1 MMKDAAGRI
10 RRAGL
15 PAGAAQELSIALST
29 PITSLDPHFHNL
41 SPNNGMSK
49 HFFDPLVKQDE
60 QQNLKPG
67 LAESWST
74 LDDTTWEFKLR
85 KGVKFHDG
93 SDFTAEDVIA
103 TFKRVPNVPNSP
115 SSLAIYTRPIKEAI
129 AIDKYTLRLK
139 TEQPY
144 PLLPN
149 DLSGIQ
155 ILPKKVAEAA
165 KTEDFNSGKA
175 MIGTGPYKFV
185 EYVSGDRVVMA
196 VNDKYWGPKPAFA
209 KVRFR
214 MIANSAA
221 RVAALLAGDVQMI
234 EGVPTADIERLKKDA
249 RVTRDLGGLEPPHLP
264 AHGFGA
270 REELALRH
278 RPAGKPL
285 EANPFRDPRVRKA
298 ISKMI
303 DRDAIVSRIMEGQA
317 QSAGQLLPD
326 FFFGTSK
333 RLKPEKYDP
342 EGAKKLLAEAGYP
355 NGFGVT
361 LHTPNN
367 RYINDERVAQAV
379 AQFLTR
385 GGIPTKVDAMPSAV
399 FFSRGTK
406 LEFSL
411 LLAGWG
417 AETGETSSPLRSLLA
432 TFDAAAGMGTANRGR
447 FSDAGVDAL
456 LRTALTT
463 IDDTKRGFMLA
474 AAAEKA
480 VGELHGP
487 RAAAL
492 RGEHLGDAQ
501 GPRLQGARRPV
512 HLRVR
517 GHAGEISRDG
527 LHPAPARADAAGAVR
542 HLGAGVRRPVPGR
555 RSDRD
560 PGQSGGRRG
569 GEAARGGGAGPG
581 PADPRAVLD
590 LPEERARRAT
600 SASPSSSAGRR
611 WR

>member
-1 MMKDAAGRI
+1 MARFWHVLAVLLCV
-10 RRAGL
+10 AVL
-15 PAGAAQELSIALST
+15 PAQAQELSIALSA

-60 QQNLKPG
+60 LQRLKPG
-67 LAESWST
+67 LAESWRAV
-74 LDDTTWEFKLR
+74 DATTWEFKLR

-115 SSLAIYTRPIKEAI
+115 SSLGIYTRPIKESI
-129 AIDKYTLRLK
+129 AVDKYTLRLK
-139 TEQPY
+139 TDRPY

-155 ILPKKVAEAA
+155 ILPKKVADAA

-175 MIGTGPYKFV
+175 MIGSGPYKFV
-185 EYVSGDRVVMA
+185 EYVAGDRVVMA
-196 VNDKYWGPKPAFA
+196 VNDKYWGPKPAYA

-221 RVAALLAGDVQMI
+221 RVAALLAGDVSMI
-234 EGVPTADIERLKKDA
+234 EGVPTPDIEKLSRDA
-249 RVTRDLGGLEPPHLP
+249 RVVVTSAVSNRVIYLHMDSGREKNSPFVTDL
-264 AHGFGA
+264 
-270 REELALRH
+270 
-278 RPAGKPL
+278 AGKPL
-285 EANPFRDPRVRKA
+285 EANPLRDARVRKA
-298 ISKMI
+298 ISKLI

-317 QSAGQLLPD
+317 QSAGQLLPES
-326 FFFGTSK
+326 FYGTSK

-367 RYINDERVAQAV
+367 RYINDERIAQAV

-411 LLAGWG
+411 MLAGWG
-417 AETGETSSPLRSLLA
+417 AETGETSSPLRALLA
-432 TFDAAAGMGTANRGR
+432 TYDAAAGMGTTNRGR

-456 LRTALTT
+456 LSTALTT
-463 IDDTKRGFMLA
+463 IDDTKRGLMLA

-480 VGELHGP
+480 VGEL
-487 RAAAL
+487 
-492 RGEHLGDAQ
+492 Q
-501 GPRLQGARRPV
+501 GLVPLHYEVSTWAMRK
-512 HLRVR
+512 
-517 GHAGEISRDG
+517 G
-527 LHPAPARADAAGAVR
+527 LAYKARADQYTFAFEV
-542 HLGAGVRRPVPGR
+542 
-555 RSDRD
+555 S
-560 PGQSGGRRG
+560 
-569 GEAARGGGAGPG
+569 
-581 PADPRAVLD
+581 PAK
-590 LPEERARRAT
+590 
-600 SASPSSSAGRR
+600 
-611 WR
+611 

>member
-1 MMKDAAGRI
+1 VS
-10 RRAGL
+10 RAMNRLVRFLTFFCAFL
-15 PAGAAQELSIALST
+15 PLHAAAQELSIALSA
-29 PITSLDPHFHNL
+29 PITSLDPHYHNL

-49 HFFDPLVKQDE
+49 HFFDPLVKQDA

-67 LAESWST
+67 LAESWRA
-74 LDDTTWEFKLR
+74 LDATTWEFKLR

-115 SSLAIYTRPIKEAI
+115 SSLGIYTRPIKESVAV
-129 AIDKYTLRLK
+129 DKYTLRLK
-139 TEQPY
+139 TDRPY

-155 ILPKKVAEAA
+155 ILPKKVAETAR
-165 KTEDFNSGKA
+165 TEDFNSGKA
-175 MIGTGPYKFV
+175 VIGTGPYKFV

-209 KVRFR
+209 KVRFK

-221 RVAALLAGDVQMI
+221 RVAALLAGDIQMI
-234 EGVPTADIERLKKDA
+234 EGVPTADIEKLKKDA
-249 RVTRDLGGLEPPHLP
+249 RVTVASAVSNRIIYLHMDQL
-264 AHGFGA
+264 
-270 REELALRH
+270 REKNSPFVTDA
-278 RPAGKPL
+278 AGKPL
-285 EANPFRDPRVRKA
+285 EANPLRDPRVRKA

-317 QSAGQLLPD
+317 QAAGQLLPEA
-326 FFFGTSK
+326 FYGTSK
-333 RLKPEKYDP
+333 RLQPEKYDP

-355 NGFGVT
+355 SGFGIT

-417 AETGETSSPLRSLLA
+417 AETGENSSPLRSLLA
-432 TFDAAAGMGTANRGR
+432 TFDSAAGMGTSNRGR

-456 LRTALTT
+456 LGTALTT
-463 IDDTKRGFMLA
+463 IDDTKRGLMLA
-474 AAAEKA
+474 AATEKA
-480 VGELHGP
+480 IGEL
-487 RAAAL
+487 
-492 RGEHLGDAQ
+492 Q
-501 GPRLQGARRPV
+501 GLVPLHYEVSSWAMRK
-512 HLRVR
+512 
-517 GHAGEISRDG
+517 G
-527 LHPAPARADAAGAVR
+527 LAYKARADQYTFAFEVS
-542 HLGAGVRRPVPGR
+542 P
-555 RSDRD
+555 
-560 PGQSGGRRG
+560 
-569 GEAARGGGAGPG
+569 AR
-581 PADPRAVLD
+581 
-590 LPEERARRAT
+590 
-600 SASPSSSAGRR
+600 
-611 WR
+611 